1 MKIRSVFWKN
11 VMLLLLTFAAF
22 SVMSCDS
29 QNIQTQ
35 LAKDYDLSLSDHEG
49 DVDYFQMKT
58 IYYHG
63 NHLGIMKDRDEV
75 WGTFQREV
83 LNVNQES
90 FVAKYT
96 WKDVRVGYSPTLKE
110 EITDW
115 KPLSFAEGFMYEI
128 DLQDPGFVLAPVDS
142 TNIPKTLEGM
152 RFWVKLMDAHA
163 QFELLRTETNGSISQ
178 IKKIG
183 DRVSTPGAHQ
193 GGGWDFPPLV
203 TDSSFANGDYDTIFT
218 GLSMIDGKTCAV
230 LEYIN
235 ADSKVSS
242 KMQVTP
248 KMFFKQDGT
257 SNFWGH
263 IYVDLGSGKL
273 LKGDLYEYVIVQI
286 EGPPLSA
293 SMRLFERRL
302 VEIEKITKNEYDIA
316 N

>member
-1 MKIRSVFWKN
+1 MKNRRMFWIN
-11 VMLLLLTFAAF
+11 LMSFLLIFVGLL
-22 SVMSCDS
+22 VISCDS
-29 QNIQTQ
+29 QNIQVQ
-35 LAKDYDLSLSDHEG
+35 LAKDYDLSLNDQEG

-83 LNVNQES
+83 LTVSQES

-96 WKDVRVGYSPTLKE
+96 WKDVRVGHSPTIKE
-110 EITDW
+110 DITEW
-115 KPLSFAEGFMYEI
+115 QSLSFAEGFTYEM
-128 DLQDPGFVLAPVDS
+128 DLYEPSFLLSSVDH
-142 TNIPKTLEGM
+142 TNIPKTLLGL

-163 QFELLRTETNGSISQ
+163 QFELLRTETHGGISE

-193 GGGWDFPPLV
+193 EGGWDFPPMI
-203 TDSSFANGDYDTIFT
+203 TDSTFANGDYDTMFT
-218 GLSMIDGKTCAV
+218 GLSIIDGKTCAI

-235 ADSKVSS
+235 ADSRLSS

-248 KMFFKQDGT
+248 KMLFDQDGT

-263 IYVDLGSGKL
+263 IYVDLTSGKL
-273 LKGDLYEYVIVQI
+273 IKGDLYEYVIVQV
-286 EGPPLSA
+286 EGPPIPEP
-293 SMRLFERRL
+293 MRLFERRI
-302 VEIEKITKNEYDIA
+302 VEIEKITKEQYENPI
-316 N
+316 

>member
-1 MKIRSVFWKN
+1 MNNRRVFLIN
-11 VMLLLLTFAAF
+11 LISFLLVFAGLSF
-22 SVMSCDS
+22 ISCDS
-29 QNIQTQ
+29 QNIQIQ
-35 LAKDYDLSLSDHEG
+35 LAKDYDLSFKDSQG
-49 DVDYFQMKT
+49 DVDYFKMKT

-63 NHLGIMKDRDEV
+63 NHLGTMKDRDEV

-83 LNVNQES
+83 LKVSQES

-96 WKDVRVGYSPTLKE
+96 WKDVRVGHSPTIKE
-110 EITDW
+110 EITKW
-115 KPLSFAEGFMYEI
+115 KPLLFAEGFTYETDLFGIYFLETI
-128 DLQDPGFVLAPVDS
+128 DTTD
-142 TNIPKTLEGM
+142 IPKTLLGM

-163 QFELLRTETNGSISQ
+163 QFELLRTETHGSISQ

-193 GGGWDFPPLV
+193 EGGWDFPPLV
-203 TDSSFANGDYDTIFT
+203 TDSTFANGDYDTMFT

-248 KMFFKQDGT
+248 KMFFDQDGT

-263 IYVDLGSGKL
+263 IFVDLESGKL
-273 LKGDLYEYVIVQI
+273 IKGDLYEYVIVQI
-286 EGPPLSA
+286 EGPSFSA
-293 SMRLFERRL
+293 PMRLFERRI
-302 VEIEKITKNEYDIA
+302 VEIEKITKNEYD
-316 N
+316 NPS